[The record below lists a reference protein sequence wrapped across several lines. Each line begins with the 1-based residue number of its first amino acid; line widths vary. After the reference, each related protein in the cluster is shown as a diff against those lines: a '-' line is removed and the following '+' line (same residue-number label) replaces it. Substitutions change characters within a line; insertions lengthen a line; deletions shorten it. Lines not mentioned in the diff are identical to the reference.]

1 MKGSI
6 LAKESKSLP
15 LSKKQAWLLQLGGY
29 CFIRHCFHPSRDQR
43 MKEWPS
49 VQPQYHLCMF
59 SLVVSEAPLA
69 CDLLNKLIVWMGQ
82 LLWTLWWQLVLQ
94 CAFRGAD
101 PVLSFYDPTALYSL
115 VNCTTALLLSLG
127 LNSES
132 IES

>member
-43 MKEWPS
+43 MKEWPC

-69 CDLLNKLIVWMGQ
+69 CDLLKQAHSLNGPIVMDTMMATCFAVRVQ
-82 LLWTLWWQLVLQ
+82 RSRSCPKFLWPSCFVLP
-94 CAFRGAD
+94 G
-101 PVLSFYDPTALYSL
+101 
-115 VNCTTALLLSLG
+115 
-127 LNSES
+127 
-132 IES
+132 